1 MSKNN
6 KQMKVFL
13 LAILLLVSPILW
25 LVLGN
30 APTSFD
36 DKLSWIFVMTFAVL
50 AYAIYLAFDS
60 DHKK

>member
-1 MSKNN
+1 MNKKN
-6 KQMKVFL
+6 KQMKVL
-13 LAILLLVSPILW
+13 LLVVLLLVSPILW

-36 DKLSWIFVMTFAVL
+36 DRISWIFVMTFAVF
-50 AYAIYLAFDS
+50 AYAIYIALDS

>member
-1 MSKNN
+1 
-6 KQMKVFL
+6 MKGML
-13 LAILLLVSPILW
+13 LVILLLISPILW

-36 DKLSWIFVMTFAVL
+36 DKLAWIFVMTFAVL
-50 AYAIYLAFDS
+50 AYATYLALDT